1 MSTSPLEQGSRSSAS
16 DMSKLISQRDN
27 LFANPLG
34 AVRGFMFDQAVV
46 DVFPDMISRSV
57 PGYETIIAHTGE
69 LAARFVQRNSN
80 CYDLGCSL
88 GASTLAIRDNI
99 EGREA
104 LIIAADNSDAMLE
117 KCKTILDSNH
127 TTTETQLV
135 NADICDIEINNASLV
150 VMNFTLQFVPLEKRA
165 ALLQNIYRGLNPGG
179 CLIISEKLCFE
190 PASLNTLLSELHHDF
205 KRAQGYS
212 DLEISQKR
220 DSLDNVLV
228 PETLDT
234 HIQRLRACGFQPA
247 SPWFQ
252 CFNFCSLVA
261 IKQP

>member
-1 MSTSPLEQGSRSSAS
+1 MP
-16 DMSKLISQRDN
+16 DPKHDN

-34 AVRGFMFDQAVV
+34 DVPGFVFDHAVA

-57 PGYETIIAHTGE
+57 PGYQTILSHCGE
-69 LAARFVQRNSN
+69 LAARYVQPQTH

-88 GASTLAIRDNI
+88 GASTLAMRPHI
-99 EGREA
+99 EGRDA
-104 LIIAADNSDAMLE
+104 TIVAVDNSAAMLSR
-117 KCKTILDSNH
+117 CKTILE
-127 TTTETQLV
+127 TTSSQVKTQLI
-135 NADICDIEINNASLV
+135 NADICDVDISNASLV
-150 VMNFTLQFVPLEKRA
+150 VMNFTLQFVPLDKRL
-165 ALLQNIYRGLNPGG
+165 ALLEKIYQGLNPGG

-190 PASLNTLLSELHHDF
+190 PESLNSLLSDLHHQF

-220 DSLDNVLV
+220 DSIENVLV
-228 PETLDT
+228 PESLDA
-234 HIQRLRACGFQPA
+234 HIQRLRACGFHSA

-261 IKQP
+261 FK